1 MKPKPPPFL
10 RNKYL
15 IALVAVGV
23 WLLFFDKNNL
33 LQQYRMHRQLRDLS
47 REMHYYREQ
56 ILSDSLAIQELME
69 DPHAL
74 ERFAR
79 EQYLMKKEGEDIFI
93 IGDPRR

>member
-1 MKPKPPPFL
+1 MKAKPASYL
-10 RNKYL
+10 HNKYL
-15 IALVAVGV
+15 IVLVAVGV

-47 REMHYYREQ
+47 REMHYYRDQ
-56 ILSDSLAIQELME
+56 IKSDSLAIQELLE
-69 DPHAL
+69 DPQAL

-93 IGDPRR
+93 IGDPQR